1 MNQSANATQAAI
13 APEVQWAQRKDK
25 LFLTLMVKDCKS
37 PSIELTASKLTFKG
51 KDGSKEYQVD
61 LEFNKDVDPEKSQQ
75 RITGRNIYFELM
87 KTEESSSWWPRL
99 LKDSSK
105 RHWLKTDFNKWK
117 DEDDTEDE
125 AEEPNNFDMESMMQ
139 SMGGLGGMG
148 GMGGMPGGMGGMGG
162 MPGGM
167 GGMGGMPDMSGLQGG
182 DSDDSDD
189 EDLPD
194 LQQS

>member
-13 APEVQWAQRKDK
+13 APLVQWAQRKDK
-25 LFLTLMVKDCKS
+25 VFLTIMVEDCKS
-37 PSIELTASKLTFKG
+37 PSIDISASKLSFKG
-51 KDGSKEYQVD
+51 KSKSKDYEVE
-61 LEFNKDVDPEKSQQ
+61 LEFNKEVDPEKSKQ
-75 RITGRNIYFELM
+75 RITGRDIYFELM
-87 KTEESSSWWPRL
+87 KTEDSSSWWPRL

-125 AEEPNNFDMESMMQ
+125 AEDTNNFDMESMMQ
-139 SMGGLGGMG
+139 SMGGL
-148 GMGGMPGGMGGMGG
+148 GGMGGMGG